1 MSGISTQ
8 IHKAM
13 EEFLLGIEKNL
24 EKRCR
29 FICEELLDEAIK
41 NREESK
47 GKHDFT
53 GNFLNSIVVC
63 LYKKGVPLV
72 AYSAAEKVGKKPIQ
86 RKMSAVKKLYVFK
99 KDYEEKKGQYKPEQ
113 YTDMGYGNVDA
124 MLFFQHYRPKGGF
137 LFDIV
142 VAYPVEYASF
152 IEIKRRTAGYFKT
165 KEDAKNIAITYLT
178 I

>member
-1 MSGISTQ
+1 MSEIKAQT
-8 IHKAM
+8 HKAT
-13 EEFLLGIEKNL
+13 EEFLLGIEKYL

-29 FICEELLDEAIK
+29 FICEELLEEAIK
-41 NREESK
+41 NREGSK

-63 LYKKGVPLV
+63 LYKKGSPLV
-72 AYSAAEKVGKKPIQ
+72 AYSAADKVGKKPIQ
-86 RKMSAVKKLYVFK
+86 RKMSAARKLYVFK
-99 KDYEEKKGQYKPEQ
+99 KDYEEKESQYKPEQ

-124 MLFFQHYRPKGGF
+124 IRFFQSYRPKGNF

-142 VAYPVEYASF
+142 VVYPVKYASF
-152 IEIKRRTAGYFKT
+152 IEIKRGTAGYFKT
-165 KEDAKNIAITYLT
+165 KEEAKNIAITYLG

>member
-1 MSGISTQ
+1 MSGISVQ
-8 IHKAM
+8 IRKAI
-13 EEFLLGIEKNL
+13 EEFYLNIEKNL

-29 FICEELLDEAIK
+29 YICEELIDEAIK
-41 NREESK
+41 NREEKK
-47 GKHDFT
+47 GKHDYT

-63 LYKKGVPLV
+63 LYKKGSPLV
-72 AYSAAEKVGKKPIQ
+72 AYSAAEKVGKRPIQ
-86 RKMSAVKKLYVFK
+86 KKMSAVRKRYIYE
-99 KDYEEKKGQYKPEQ
+99 KDYEESKSQYKPEQ

-124 MLFFQHYRPKGGF
+124 MLFFQNYRPKGGF

-165 KEDAKNIAITYLT
+165 KEEAKNVAITYLT

>member
-1 MSGISTQ
+1 MSEISIQTR
-8 IHKAM
+8 KAIT
-13 EEFLLGIEKNL
+13 EFFFDIGKNL
-24 EKRCR
+24 ENRCR

-41 NREESK
+41 NREEYK

-63 LYKKGVPLV
+63 LYEKGIPLV
-72 AYSAAEKVGKKPIQ
+72 AYSAADKVGKKPIQ
-86 RKMSAVKKLYVFK
+86 RKMSAVRKQYVFK
-99 KDYEEKKGQYKPEQ
+99 KDYEEKKSQYKPEQ

-124 MLFFQHYRPKGGF
+124 IRFFQEYRPKGGS

-152 IEIKRRTAGYFKT
+152 IEIKRKSAGYFTT
-165 KEDAKNIAITYLT
+165 KNMAKNIAITYLP

>member
-1 MSGISTQ
+1 MSEIKAQ

-13 EEFLLGIEKNL
+13 EEFLLGIEKDL

-29 FICEELLDEAIK
+29 FICEELIDEAIK
-41 NREESK
+41 NREGSK

-63 LYKKGVPLV
+63 LYKKGSPLV
-72 AYSAAEKVGKKPIQ
+72 AYSAAEKVGKRPIQ
-86 RKMSAVKKLYVFK
+86 KKMSAVRKRYIFE
-99 KDYEEKKGQYKPEQ
+99 KDYEESKSQYKPEQ

-124 MLFFQHYRPKGGF
+124 IRFFQSYRPKGNF

-152 IEIKRRTAGYFKT
+152 IEIKRGTAGYFKT
-165 KEDAKNIAITYLT
+165 KEEAKNIAITYLG